1 MAILFTPG
9 QPILD
14 GNGKPVANAK
24 IKVWDAGT
32 SDEASTFS
40 DAALSAALPFP
51 IRTNSA
57 GLPITSG
64 SAETLVHVAAG
75 ANYKVQ
81 ALTSADVS
89 LWGPLDD
96 YPPLGRD
103 AGTVAVNQGGTGA
116 TTAAGARTELGA
128 AAASDLTTLTST
140 VTTIAGERT
149 ALNGSS
155 FSALAGYD
163 KATPSLLEDVKEV
176 CLQRYYSKT
185 PSTTSLS
192 TSMVVDTSVPT
203 NSEGTQIFTVD
214 FTPVSDSSILEIEVN
229 ANMSPSAG
237 DRYAVAAIYVDGT
250 CIAADAAF
258 PESGAARSDQV
269 VVKTE
274 YTPGSDAQIT
284 ISVRA
289 GDNGG
294 TATLNPNFG
303 AAANTFFKIRELL
316 DT

>member
-1 MAILFTPG
+1 MASIIFPLGWRLT
-9 QPILD
+9 D
-14 GNGKPVANAK
+14 ANGKPVSNGK
-24 IKVWDAGT
+24 ISIFDAGT
-32 SDEASTFS
+32 TDEADVYS
-40 DAALSAALPFP
+40 DKALSSALSQP

-57 GLPITSG
+57 GIPITSG
-64 SAETLVHVAAG
+64 DAETLIYVATG
-75 ANYKVQ
+75 ADYKVE
-81 ALTSADVS
+81 AKTSADAQ
-89 LWGPLDD
+89 LWGPIDD
-96 YPPLGRD
+96 YPVLGRNS
-103 AGTVAVNQGGTGA
+103 GTVAVSEGGTNA
-116 TTAAGARTELGA
+116 TTAAGARSNLGA

-203 NSEGTQIFTVD
+203 NSEGTEIFTVD

-274 YTPGSDAQIT
+274 YTPGSDAQIR
-284 ISVRA
+284 S
-289 GDNGG
+289 
-294 TATLNPNFG
+294 
-303 AAANTFFKIRELL
+303 
-316 DT
+316 